1 MNLEQIKTQKNIT
14 PVNDD
19 FEFDFKPITSGLGF
33 NHSKPTDIKSM
44 VVEKTV
50 TVSPYQNTI
59 APKKE
64 MNVYQSD
71 LSLFYGQA
79 SGPASQEV
87 QIEIRESKE
96 KSYTLAPKALRIYAY
111 LTDLLLVSSFLA
123 MMLTV
128 MARTISMDLLDA
140 WTSYPNEI
148 TPLVI
153 TLFCGFYIL
162 YFSVFEKTAQST
174 LGKNIFSLRVVTTEN
189 KILSLSSLILRS
201 VIGILNF
208 ASLGLFSYFDL
219 QNKITSSKVV
229 RTK

>member
-1 MNLEQIKTQKNIT
+1 MNLEQIKTQKNLT

-33 NHSKPTDIKSM
+33 NHSKPTDIKPIT
-44 VVEKTV
+44 VEKTV
-50 TVSPYQNTI
+50 AVSPYQNTM

-64 MNVYQSD
+64 INVYQSD

-79 SGPASQEV
+79 SAPVSQEM
-87 QIEIRESKE
+87 QIERKE
-96 KSYTLAPKALRIYAY
+96 IDEKVFSVAPKALRIYAY
-111 LTDLLLVSSFLA
+111 ITDLLLVSSFLA
-123 MMLTV
+123 IMLTV
-128 MARTISMDLLDA
+128 MARTISMDLLDV
-140 WTSYPNEI
+140 WSSYPNEI

-162 YFSVFEKTAQST
+162 YFSVFEKTSQST
-174 LGKNIFSLRVVTTEN
+174 LGKNIFSLRVVTNDN
-189 KILSLSSLILRS
+189 KLLTLSSLILRS
-201 VIGILNF
+201 VVGILNF

-219 QNKITSSKVV
+219 QNKITSSKVI